1 METLALNGGWHA
13 RDEHRTGLGL
23 DWNRTI
29 ATFVEFGLDSDC
41 KSFQNLGTG
50 PDLDRVNGKKFGIF
64 DVKRLHFSIFLD
76 FIWTWTEI

>member
-1 METLALNGGWHA
+1 MACCWSQTSTQENLQIKPSQMETLALNGGWHA

-50 PDLDRVNGKKFGIF
+50 PDLD
-64 DVKRLHFSIFLD
+64 
-76 FIWTWTEI
+76 